1 VGVVVFLSR
10 VVPSSGG
17 GLKRRLS
24 AVAVT
29 VSASLGL
36 SLATVSPAQGAGVV
50 TVSGK
55 LGAAASGWKVVMVG
69 AGGQSLVSAVDAGGS
84 FSLRTSATASKRATL
99 QLVDS
104 SNRYVGPIVIGKE
117 KVGKSTC
124 SHHQL
129 AGKSVK
135 LGTLKLNTAQGFAI
149 PAKAPVSTVHTR
161 SAVLAKGASGQPL
174 SAGTAGI
181 VKVTTAQMNACGKAV
196 KGTSI
201 ASSQDANIAIG
212 GDLDNDGLPNAL
224 DADDDGDQEVDA
236 VDKTTTQSAAM
247 NPWIAVR
254 STNPLFNASVST
266 GLTPENVNAVLGTSG
281 NYSIQFFVGN
291 RDLLGQASLN
301 GVKWVWVDC
310 GNLVYCGGSAPTA
323 TNTNTHLQNSNTGVA
338 WSTYNGGFKVE
349 TAGAPPTSGLD
360 TTLGTNPG
368 NNGNALYLG
377 NRNTGNDPSGG
388 VNWQASVF
396 PNQGANTLTNVKPGD
411 VYTLRFGTDAGEKSV
426 TMMLNPHAVTVP
438 DLTTVNGVAYT
449 GGNLTPDAS
458 GKLALTFFRPQRLAT
473 AGETG
478 TFKDMGG
485 LRYGVIMTSVGTM
498 DTPCDITSYSAYDAF
513 TAATGA
519 DASDMGNRL
528 APLTDKQATDSDT
541 SPTATKLSFTIDL
554 RACVGAATYDAAAA
568 GTKWTMQ
575 LNASGQMLTGGMNR
589 ASLDLT
595 VTK

>member
-1 VGVVVFLSR
+1 M
-10 VVPSSGG
+10 
-17 GLKRRLS
+17 KRRLVA
-24 AVAVT
+24 AVAVVST
-29 VSASLGL
+29 SVGLSIVSAS
-36 SLATVSPAQGAGVV
+36 PIQGAAAV
-50 TVSGK
+50 TVTGK

-69 AGGQSLVSAVDAGGS
+69 AGGQSLVSAVDTGGS
-84 FSLRTSATASKRATL
+84 FSLRTSATAAKRATL
-99 QLVDS
+99 QMVDS

-149 PAKAPVSTVHTR
+149 PSKAPKSTVHTR
-161 SAVLAKGASGQPL
+161 SAVLAKGTSGQPL

-201 ASSQDANIAIG
+201 ATSQDANITMG

-236 VDKTTTQSAAM
+236 IDKTTTESAGM

-254 STNPLFNASVST
+254 SSNPLFNASVST
-266 GLTPENVNAVLGTSG
+266 GLTPENVNSVLGTSG

-291 RDLLGQASLN
+291 RNLLGQASLN

-338 WSTYNGGFKVE
+338 WKSYNGGFKVE
-349 TAGAPPTSGLD
+349 STGSPATSGLD
-360 TTLGTNPG
+360 TSLGTNPG
-368 NNGNALYLG
+368 GNGNALYLG
-377 NRNTGNDPSGG
+377 NRNTGNDPGG
-388 VNWQASVF
+388 SVYWQASVF

-411 VYTLRFGTDAGEKSV
+411 VYTLRFGTDDGEKSV

-438 DLTTVNGVAYT
+438 GLTTVNGAAYT
-449 GGNLTPDAS
+449 GGALKPDAS
-458 GKLALTFFRPQRLAT
+458 GKLALKFFRPQRLAT
-473 AGETG
+473 TGETG

-485 LRYGVIMTSVGTM
+485 LRYGIIFMGQM
-498 DTPCDITSYSAYDAF
+498 DTPCDIATYSAYDAF
-513 TAATGA
+513 TPATGA

-528 APLTDKQATDSDT
+528 APLTDKQTTDSDT
-541 SPTATKLSFTIDL
+541 SASATQLSFTIDV
-554 RACVGAATYDAAAA
+554 RSCIGAATYDAAAA
-568 GTKWTMQ
+568 GTSWGIQ

>member
-1 VGVVVFLSR
+1 M
-10 VVPSSGG
+10 SGSI
-17 GLKRRLS
+17 KRRLVA
-24 AVAVT
+24 AVAVVGT
-29 VSASLGL
+29 SVGL
-36 SLATVSPAQGAGVV
+36 SLVTASPIQGAAAV
-50 TVSGK
+50 TVTGK

-84 FSLRTSATASKRATL
+84 FSLRTSATAAKRATL
-99 QLVDS
+99 QMVDS

-161 SAVLAKGASGQPL
+161 SAVLAKGTSGQPL

-201 ASSQDANIAIG
+201 ATSQDANMAMG

-236 VDKTTTQSAAM
+236 VDKTTTESAGM

-266 GLTPENVNAVLGTSG
+266 GLTPENVNSVLGTSG
-281 NYSIQFFVGN
+281 NYSIQFFVSN
-291 RDLLGQASLN
+291 RNLLGQTSLN

-338 WSTYNGGFKVE
+338 WKTYNGGFRVE
-349 TAGAPPTSGLD
+349 STGSPATSGLD
-360 TTLGTNPG
+360 TSLGTNPG
-368 NNGNALYLG
+368 GNGNALYLG
-377 NRNTGNDPSGG
+377 NRNTGNDPGG
-388 VNWQASVF
+388 SVYWQASVF
-396 PNQGANTLTNVKPGD
+396 PNQGVNTLTNVKPGD
-411 VYTLRFGTDAGEKSV
+411 VYTLRFGTDDGEKSV

-438 DLTTVNGVAYT
+438 GLTTVNGAAYT
-449 GGNLTPDAS
+449 GGALKPDSS
-458 GKLALTFFRPQRLAT
+458 GKLALKFFRPQRLAT
-473 AGETG
+473 TGETG

-485 LRYGVIMTSVGTM
+485 LRYGIIFMGQM
-498 DTPCDITSYSAYDAF
+498 DTPCDIATYSAYDAF

-528 APLTDKQATDSDT
+528 APLTDKQTTDSDT
-541 SPTATKLSFTIDL
+541 SASATQLSFTIDV
-554 RACVGAATYDAAAA
+554 RSCIGAATYDAAAA
-568 GTKWTMQ
+568 GTSWGIQ

>member
-1 VGVVVFLSR
+1 M
-10 VVPSSGG
+10 SGSI
-17 GLKRRLS
+17 KRRLVA
-24 AVAVT
+24 AVAVVGT
-29 VSASLGL
+29 SVGL
-36 SLATVSPAQGAGVV
+36 SFVTASPIQGAAAV
-50 TVSGK
+50 TVTGK

-84 FSLRTSATASKRATL
+84 FSLRTSASAAKRATL
-99 QLVDS
+99 QMVDS

-161 SAVLAKGASGQPL
+161 SAVLAKGTSGQPL

-201 ASSQDANIAIG
+201 ATSQDANMAMG

-236 VDKTTTQSAAM
+236 VDKTTTESAGM

-266 GLTPENVNAVLGTSG
+266 GLTPENVNSVLGTSG
-281 NYSIQFFVGN
+281 NYSIQFFVSN
-291 RDLLGQASLN
+291 RNLLGQTSLN

-338 WSTYNGGFKVE
+338 WKTYNGGFKVE
-349 TAGAPPTSGLD
+349 STGSPATAGLD

-368 NNGNALYLG
+368 GNGNALYLG
-377 NRNTGNDPSGG
+377 NRNTGNDPGG
-388 VNWQASVF
+388 SVYWQASVF

-411 VYTLRFGTDAGEKSV
+411 VYTLRFGTDDGEKSV

-438 DLTTVNGVAYT
+438 GLTTVNGAAYT
-449 GGNLTPDAS
+449 GGALKPDAS
-458 GKLALTFFRPQRLAT
+458 GTLALKFFRPQRLT
-473 AGETG
+473 TTGETG

-485 LRYGVIMTSVGTM
+485 LRYGIIFMGQM
-498 DTPCDITSYSAYDAF
+498 DTPCDIATYSAYDAF

-528 APLTDKQATDSDT
+528 APLTDKQTTDSDT
-541 SPTATKLSFTIDL
+541 SASATQLSFTIDV
-554 RACVGAATYDAAAA
+554 RSCIGVATYDAAAA
-568 GTKWTMQ
+568 GTSWGIQ

>member
-1 VGVVVFLSR
+1 M
-10 VVPSSGG
+10 
-17 GLKRRLS
+17 KRRLVA
-24 AVAVT
+24 AVAVVST
-29 VSASLGL
+29 SVGLSIVSAS
-36 SLATVSPAQGAGVV
+36 PIQGAAAV
-50 TVSGK
+50 TVTGK

-69 AGGQSLVSAVDAGGS
+69 AGGQSLVSAVDTGGS
-84 FSLRTSATASKRATL
+84 FSLRTSATAAKRATL
-99 QLVDS
+99 QMVDS

-149 PAKAPVSTVHTR
+149 PSKAPKSTVHTR
-161 SAVLAKGASGQPL
+161 SAVLAKGTSGQPL

-201 ASSQDANIAIG
+201 ATSQDANITMG

-236 VDKTTTQSAAM
+236 IDKTTTESAGM

-254 STNPLFNASVST
+254 SSNPLFNASVST
-266 GLTPENVNAVLGTSG
+266 GLTPENVNSVLGTSG

-291 RDLLGQASLN
+291 RNLLGQASLN

-338 WSTYNGGFKVE
+338 WKSYNGGFKVE
-349 TAGAPPTSGLD
+349 STGSPATSGLD
-360 TTLGTNPG
+360 TSLGTNPG
-368 NNGNALYLG
+368 GNGNALYLG
-377 NRNTGNDPSGG
+377 NRNTGNDPGG
-388 VNWQASVF
+388 SVYWQASVF

-411 VYTLRFGTDAGEKSV
+411 VYTLRFGTDDGEKSV

-438 DLTTVNGVAYT
+438 GLTTVNGAAYT
-449 GGNLTPDAS
+449 GGALKPDAS
-458 GKLALTFFRPQRLAT
+458 GKLALKFFRPQRLAT
-473 AGETG
+473 TGETG

-485 LRYGVIMTSVGTM
+485 LRYGIIFMGQM
-498 DTPCDITSYSAYDAF
+498 DTPCDIATYSAYDAF
-513 TAATGA
+513 TPATGP

-528 APLTDKQATDSDT
+528 APLTDKQTTDSDT
-541 SPTATKLSFTIDL
+541 SASATQLSFTIDV
-554 RACVGAATYDAAAA
+554 RSCIGAATYDAAAA
-568 GTKWTMQ
+568 GTSWGIQ

>member
-1 VGVVVFLSR
+1 M
-10 VVPSSGG
+10 
-17 GLKRRLS
+17 KRRLVA
-24 AVAVT
+24 AVAV
-29 VSASLGL
+29 VSTSVGL
-36 SLATVSPAQGAGVV
+36 SIVTASPIQGAAAV
-50 TVSGK
+50 TVTGK

-84 FSLRTSATASKRATL
+84 FSLRTSATAAKRATL
-99 QLVDS
+99 QMVDS

-161 SAVLAKGASGQPL
+161 SAVLAKGTSGQPL

-201 ASSQDANIAIG
+201 ATSQDANITMG

-236 VDKTTTQSAAM
+236 VDKTTTESAGM

-254 STNPLFNASVST
+254 SSNPLFNASVST
-266 GLTPENVNAVLGTSG
+266 GLTPDNVNSVLGTSG
-281 NYSIQFFVGN
+281 NYAIQFFVGN
-291 RDLLGQASLN
+291 RNLLGQTSLN

-310 GNLVYCGGSAPTA
+310 GSLVYCGGSAPTA
-323 TNTNTHLQNSNTGVA
+323 TNTNTHLQNSNTGVV
-338 WSTYNGGFKVE
+338 WNTYNGGFKVE
-349 TAGAPPTSGLD
+349 STGSPA

-368 NNGNALYLG
+368 GNGNALYLG

-411 VYTLRFGTDAGEKSV
+411 VYTLRFGTDDGEKSV

-438 DLTTVNGVAYT
+438 GLTSVNGTAYT
-449 GGNLTPDAS
+449 GGNLTPDS
-458 GKLALTFFRPQRLAT
+458 TGKLALKFFRPQRLAT
-473 AGETG
+473 TGETG

-485 LRYGVIMTSVGTM
+485 LRYGIIMTGEGVM
-498 DTPCDITSYSAYDAF
+498 DTPCDIASYSAYDAF

-528 APLTDKQATDSDT
+528 APLTDKQTTDSDT
-541 SPTATKLSFTIDL
+541 SPSATQLSFTIDL
-554 RACVGAATYDAAAA
+554 RTCVGTAVYDAAPV
-568 GTKWTMQ
+568 GKKWTMQ

>member
-1 VGVVVFLSR
+1 M
-10 VVPSSGG
+10 SGSI
-17 GLKRRLS
+17 KRRLVA
-24 AVAVT
+24 AVAVVGT
-29 VSASLGL
+29 SVGLSIVSAS
-36 SLATVSPAQGAGVV
+36 PIQGAAAV
-50 TVSGK
+50 TVTGK
-55 LGAAASGWKVVMVG
+55 LGSAASGWKVVMVG

-84 FSLRTSATASKRATL
+84 FSLRTSATAAKRATL
-99 QLVDS
+99 QMVDS

-124 SHHQL
+124 SHNQL

-161 SAVLAKGASGQPL
+161 SAVLAKGTSGQPL

-201 ASSQDANIAIG
+201 ATSQDANMAMG

-236 VDKTTTQSAAM
+236 VDKTTTESAGM

-254 STNPLFNASVST
+254 SSNPLFNASVST
-266 GLTPENVNAVLGTSG
+266 GLTPENVNSVLGTSG
-281 NYSIQFFVGN
+281 NYAIQFFVGN
-291 RDLLGQASLN
+291 RNLLGQTSLN

-323 TNTNTHLQNSNTGVA
+323 TDTNTHLQNSNTGVS
-338 WSTYNGGFKVE
+338 WKTYNGGFKVE
-349 TAGAPPTSGLD
+349 STGSPATSGLD

-368 NNGNALYLG
+368 GNGNALYLS
-377 NRNTGNDPSGG
+377 NRNTGNDPGG
-388 VNWQASVF
+388 SVYWQASVF

-411 VYTLRFGTDAGEKSV
+411 VYTLRFGTDEGEKSV

-438 DLTTVNGVAYT
+438 GLTSVNGVAYT
-449 GGNLTPDAS
+449 GGALKPDAS
-458 GKLALTFFRPQRLAT
+458 GKLALKFFRPQRLAT
-473 AGETG
+473 TGETG

-485 LRYGVIMTSVGTM
+485 LRYGIIFMGQM
-498 DTPCDITSYSAYDAF
+498 DTPCDIATYSAYDAF

-528 APLTDKQATDSDT
+528 APLTDKQSTDSDT
-541 SPTATKLSFTIDL
+541 SASATQLSFTIDI
-554 RACVGAATYDAAAA
+554 RSCIGAATYDAAAT
-568 GTKWTMQ
+568 GTTWGIQ

>member
-1 VGVVVFLSR
+1 M
-10 VVPSSGG
+10 
-17 GLKRRLS
+17 KRRLVA
-24 AVAVT
+24 AVAVVST
-29 VSASLGL
+29 SVGLSIVSAS
-36 SLATVSPAQGAGVV
+36 PIQGAAAV
-50 TVSGK
+50 TVTGK

-69 AGGQSLVSAVDAGGS
+69 AGGQSLVSAVDTGGS
-84 FSLRTSATASKRATL
+84 FSLRTSATAAKRATL
-99 QLVDS
+99 QMVDS

-149 PAKAPVSTVHTR
+149 PSKAPKSTVHTR
-161 SAVLAKGASGQPL
+161 SAVLAKGTSGQPL

-201 ASSQDANIAIG
+201 ATSQDANITMG

-236 VDKTTTQSAAM
+236 IDKTTPESAGM

-254 STNPLFNASVST
+254 SSNPLFNASVST
-266 GLTPENVNAVLGTSG
+266 GLTPENVNSVLGTSG

-291 RDLLGQASLN
+291 RNLLGQASLN

-338 WSTYNGGFKVE
+338 WKSYNGGFKVE
-349 TAGAPPTSGLD
+349 STGSPATSGLD
-360 TTLGTNPG
+360 TSLGTNPG
-368 NNGNALYLG
+368 GNGNALYLG
-377 NRNTGNDPSGG
+377 NRNTGNDPGG
-388 VNWQASVF
+388 SVYWQASVF

-411 VYTLRFGTDAGEKSV
+411 VYTLRFGTDDGEKSV

-438 DLTTVNGVAYT
+438 GLTTVNGAAYT
-449 GGNLTPDAS
+449 GGALKPDAS
-458 GKLALTFFRPQRLAT
+458 GKLALKFFRPQRLAT
-473 AGETG
+473 TGETG

-485 LRYGVIMTSVGTM
+485 LRYGIIFMGQM
-498 DTPCDITSYSAYDAF
+498 DTPCDIATYSAYDAF
-513 TAATGA
+513 TPATGA

-528 APLTDKQATDSDT
+528 APLTDKQTTDSDT
-541 SPTATKLSFTIDL
+541 SASATQLSFTIDV
-554 RACVGAATYDAAAA
+554 RSCIGAATYDAAAA
-568 GTKWTMQ
+568 GTSWGIQ

>member
-1 VGVVVFLSR
+1 M
-10 VVPSSGG
+10 SGSI
-17 GLKRRLS
+17 KRRLVA
-24 AVAVT
+24 AVAVVGT
-29 VSASLGL
+29 SVGL
-36 SLATVSPAQGAGVV
+36 SFVTASPIQGAAAV
-50 TVSGK
+50 TVTGK

-84 FSLRTSATASKRATL
+84 FSLRTSATAAKRATL
-99 QLVDS
+99 QMVDS

-161 SAVLAKGASGQPL
+161 SAVLAKGTSGQPL

-201 ASSQDANIAIG
+201 ATSQDANMAMG

-236 VDKTTTQSAAM
+236 VDKTTTESAGM

-266 GLTPENVNAVLGTSG
+266 GLTPENVNSVLGTSG
-281 NYSIQFFVGN
+281 NYSIQFFVSN
-291 RDLLGQASLN
+291 RNLLGQTSLN

-338 WSTYNGGFKVE
+338 WKTYNGGFKVE
-349 TAGAPPTSGLD
+349 STSSPATSGLD
-360 TTLGTNPG
+360 TSLGTNPG
-368 NNGNALYLG
+368 GNGNALYLG
-377 NRNTGNDPSGG
+377 NRNTGNDPGG
-388 VNWQASVF
+388 SVYWQASVF
-396 PNQGANTLTNVKPGD
+396 PNQGVNTLTNVKPGD
-411 VYTLRFGTDAGEKSV
+411 VYTLRFGTDDGEKSV

-438 DLTTVNGVAYT
+438 GLTTVNGAAYT
-449 GGNLTPDAS
+449 GGALKPDAS
-458 GKLALTFFRPQRLAT
+458 GKLALKFFRPQRLAT
-473 AGETG
+473 TGETG

-485 LRYGVIMTSVGTM
+485 LRYGIIFMGQM
-498 DTPCDITSYSAYDAF
+498 DTPCDIATYSAYDAF

-528 APLTDKQATDSDT
+528 APLTDKQTTDSDT
-541 SPTATKLSFTIDL
+541 SSSATQLSFTIDV
-554 RACVGAATYDAAAA
+554 RSCIGAATYDAAAA
-568 GTKWTMQ
+568 GTSWGIQ